1 MALDPA
7 LASIVVIQW
16 WSTLSGAKCAFH
28 TSFQKYQQRGSFR
41 HRIYEGQFMPGKIAR
56 GDSSFWPISSLLK
69 SRETTDWLSFRCLP
83 SFLFSATTATFT
95 LERFYSH
102 KVRKYLAYNSGNLA
116 AAVLCP
122 DCNQKEGEKSK
133 VALKEKRAISTIVR
147 NRLHFYHWEMIE
159 MRNNRLS
166 TTTTVEPTFGK
177 PSLIGL
183 TQALLPQEDFH
194 CRHSK
199 SSNTINCENL
209 DNTRHTCFYAS

>member
-16 WSTLSGAKCAFH
+16 WSTLIGAKCAFH

-102 KVRKYLAYNSGNLA
+102 KVRKYLSSLQLRKSRRSGSLPR
-116 AAVLCP
+116 LQSEGRWGKIESSTQGKESHQH
-122 DCNQKEGEKSK
+122 DC
-133 VALKEKRAISTIVR
+133 
-147 NRLHFYHWEMIE
+147 
-159 MRNNRLS
+159 
-166 TTTTVEPTFGK
+166 
-177 PSLIGL
+177 
-183 TQALLPQEDFH
+183 QE
-194 CRHSK
+194 
-199 SSNTINCENL
+199 
-209 DNTRHTCFYAS
+209 

>member
-69 SRETTDWLSFRCLP
+69 SRETTDWLSFRCLT
-83 SFLFSATTATFT
+83 FYCYCATFT

-102 KVRKYLAYNSGNLA
+102 KVRKYLTYNSGNLGGS
-116 AAVLCP
+116 LP
-122 DCNQKEGEKSK
+122 RLQSEEKSK
-133 VALKEKRAISTIVR
+133 VAHSRKSRAISMIWR
-147 NRLHFYHWEMIE
+147 SRLHFYHWDEEQQI
-159 MRNNRLS
+159 
-166 TTTTVEPTFGK
+166 
-177 PSLIGL
+177 
-183 TQALLPQEDFH
+183 
-194 CRHSK
+194 
-199 SSNTINCENL
+199 IN
-209 DNTRHTCFYAS
+209 